1 MEQAPALGSRDP
13 GYDADGGGGEHLRRW
28 YRGDEPEF
36 GRFVFFSDAVYAIA
50 LTLLVLDVRLDRLVG
65 DVDSPSVLWA
75 AFTDAWPNIFSFALG
90 FLLLGQYW
98 LAHFDMVGRIRG
110 VDRGLIRWNLLYLGF
125 VAFLPF
131 PTSILGA
138 YGDYPLAVT
147 FFCVSMAVI
156 SGLEA
161 VLFVHARRADLLRMH
176 ISDEVFRF
184 GVIGALLPV
193 VEFMVVI
200 PIAFVIAPTGSAAWS
215 LVALAVLAP
224 ALGHLLRVRAP
235 EGVEVLTGRSY
246 RSRRHQ
252 PEASSGDGA

>member
-13 GYDADGGGGEHLRRW
+13 GYDRDGGDGDNLRRW
-28 YRGDEPEF
+28 YRGEEPEF

-65 DVDSPSVLWA
+65 DVDSPSVLWDA
-75 AFTDAWPNIFSFALG
+75 LTDAWPSIFSFALG
-90 FLLLGQYW
+90 FILLGQYW

-131 PTSILGA
+131 PTSVLGA
-138 YGDYPLAVT
+138 YGDNPLAVT
-147 FFCVSMAVI
+147 FFCIAMSVI

-161 VLFVHARRADLLRMH
+161 VLFAHARRADLLRID

-193 VEFMVVI
+193 VEFMLVI
-200 PIAFVIAPTGSAAWS
+200 PIAFAIAPTGSAAWS
-215 LVALAVLAP
+215 LLALAVLAP
-224 ALGHLLRVRAP
+224 ALGYLVRVRAP
-235 EGVEVLTGRSY
+235 EGVEALTGRSY
-246 RSRRHQ
+246 RNRPRQ
-252 PEASSGDGA
+252 PGTSSGGGA